1 MKSLS
6 YILFSLSLCF
16 PIFGQDTFS
25 VSDYDPNATYSA
37 LSIVD
42 RQADD
47 AADILFY
54 QALKNLASGD
64 HSLTDETDFKAIKTG
79 ALQETTPTGAPTAP
93 PADTTPPDTDGDG
106 ESDLPP
112 DDDAGTG
119 TGTDV
124 QNARLVSVS
133 VRGQIGAGDDKR
145 IMGFILSASGDVL
158 MRGIGPT
165 LSEYGLPAE
174 SLLPDPI
181 ISLFKYNDA
190 TDITLGSTAVS
201 GGDNDNY
208 TTNSNTSS
216 IESARTS
223 LTPVV
228 NLNAV
233 QAVSLPTLATGFYTC
248 QVEDVNGGTGI
259 GVAAVDLVNSPSSSF
274 THLSSRGP
282 VSTGEFMFGSFQI
295 TGTGSR
301 KVYIRGRGPSL
312 SLYGVPNVM
321 ADTKIVLYKYVNDP
335 NDDQSVDPA
344 VLVGENDNFGTNSN
358 ASDISSLSTSLY
370 GWPVIE
376 TSEAALLIDLDPG
389 YYSAQLQST
398 SSENDGN
405 GWIGIDDVTDN

>member
-1 MKSLS
+1 MKFLLTALLSISLLSPAFAFTVHTS
-6 YILFSLSLCF
+6 Y
-16 PIFGQDTFS
+16 DAN
-25 VSDYDPNATYSA
+25 SDYALGDIVPSA
-37 LSIVD
+37 
-42 RQADD
+42 D
-47 AADILFY
+47 ANVLFY
-54 QALKNLASGD
+54 QASAALTAGT
-64 HSLTDETDFKAIKTG
+64 HSLSNTS
-79 ALQETTPTGAPTAP
+79 QWTPVASSDIPNNGNSPSEAVPESAPTEAAP
-93 PADTTPPDTDGDG
+93 
-106 ESDLPP
+106 SDIPSSE
-112 DDDAGTG
+112 
-119 TGTDV
+119 

-145 IMGFILSASGDVL
+145 IMGFILSSSGDVL

-165 LSEYGLPAE
+165 LAEYGLPSS
-174 SLLPDPI
+174 SLLPDPQ

-190 TDITLGSTAVS
+190 TNISLGSTAVS
-201 GGDNDNY
+201 EGDNDNY
-208 TTNSNTSS
+208 TTNSNISS

-228 NLNAV
+228 SLNAV
-233 QAVSLPTLATGFYTC
+233 QAASLPTLSTGFYTC
-248 QVEDVNGGTGI
+248 QVEDVNGETGI

-295 TGTGSR
+295 TGTGTR

-312 SLYGVPNVM
+312 SQYGVPNVM

-344 VLVGENDNFGTNSN
+344 VLVGENDDFGTNAN
-358 ASDISSLSTSLY
+358 ASEISSLSTSLY

-398 SSENDGN
+398 SSANDGN

>member
-1 MKSLS
+1 MKTLAVTSVFLYLTTLVS
-6 YILFSLSLCF
+6 AQGPATWSQSTAYTHPALVINGTTTYLSLQNV
-16 PIFGQDTFS
+16 PANTEITNTTYWSTLDS
-25 VSDYDPNATYSA
+25 LVPNETP
-37 LSIVD
+37 
-42 RQADD
+42 
-47 AADILFY
+47 
-54 QALKNLASGD
+54 SGSE
-64 HSLTDETDFKAIKTG
+64 SLT
-79 ALQETTPTGAPTAP
+79 TPDASEVANL
-93 PADTTPPDTDGDG
+93 DVPD
-106 ESDLPP
+106 SNSS
-112 DDDAGTG
+112 
-119 TGTDV
+119 

-165 LSEYGLPAE
+165 LTEYGLPSS
-174 SLLPDPI
+174 SLLADPK

-190 TDITLGSTAVS
+190 TNISLGSTAVS
-201 GGDNDNY
+201 EGDNDNY
-208 TTNSNTSS
+208 STNSNLTA

-228 NLNAV
+228 SLNAV
-233 QAVSLPTLATGFYTC
+233 QAVSLPTLPTGFYTC

-259 GVAAVDLVNSPSSSF
+259 GIAAVDLVNSPSAAF

-295 TGTGSR
+295 TGTGTR
-301 KVYIRGRGPSL
+301 KVFIRGRGPSL
-312 SLYGVPNVM
+312 TQYGVPGVM

-344 VLVGENDNFGTNSN
+344 VLVGENEDFGTNTN
-358 ASDISSLSTSLY
+358 ASEISSLSTSLY

-376 TSEAALLIDLDPG
+376 AKESALLIDLEPG

-398 SSENDGN
+398 SATNDGN
-405 GWIGIDDVTDN
+405 GWIGIDDVTE